1 MADSIT
7 AARNTRRE
15 RHWPF
20 IIASESVQ
28 TRISVTSSVISE
40 RRNETMNSAAISST
54 GMQSHLFSPSR

>member
-28 TRISVTSSVISE
+28 TRISVTSSVIGE

-54 GMQSHLFSPSR
+54 GMQSHLLSPSR